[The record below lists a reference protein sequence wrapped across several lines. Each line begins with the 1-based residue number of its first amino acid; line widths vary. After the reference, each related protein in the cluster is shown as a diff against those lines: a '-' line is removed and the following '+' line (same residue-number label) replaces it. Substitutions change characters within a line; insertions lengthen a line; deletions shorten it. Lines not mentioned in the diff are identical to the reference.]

1 MLKYDSAEQFK
12 VSRGYIN
19 RTRIYLYPSIV
30 TLKSYLSLKALKDN
44 FLCCSYQD
52 QSIVLY
58 YDRKNTL
65 GIHTALKVLKD
76 NNEYVKDYMHNEN
89 VYAIVISP
97 ELNYNAFEEGDYTGI
112 YSQEMLKKS
121 FTSDSKTKQVL
132 TKDPSYKQY
141 FVDMLNEWFNTKHS
155 IDNLELRDDGSRVEI
170 QQYDFP
176 PCLNQE
182 ILNYER
188 VDSYGGGYVKAV
200 HRTENA

>member
-1 MLKYDSAEQFK
+1 MLKYDSAEEFR

-30 TLKSYLSLKALKDN
+30 TLKSYPQLRALRDN
-44 FLCCSYQD
+44 FLCCSYGKD
-52 QSIVLY
+52 SIILY

-65 GIHTALKVLKD
+65 GIHTALTTLKQ
-76 NNEYVKDYMHNEN
+76 NNEYVNDYMHNEN
-89 VYAIVISP
+89 VYAIAISP
-97 ELNYNAFEEGDYTGI
+97 ELNYNAFEEGNYTAI
-112 YSQEMLKKS
+112 YSQDMLKRS

-132 TKDPSYKQY
+132 TKDPGYKQM

-170 QQYDFP
+170 KEYDLP

-188 VDSYGGGYVKAV
+188 VNSFGSGYVKAI
-200 HRTENA
+200 HN